1 MINLT
6 FDVLKQ
12 QGGGRDGRAVRA
24 SGGAARGCKD
34 LVMHCFECHTNE
46 AN

>member
-12 QGGGRDGRAVRA
+12 QGGGRDEGKRWGTCMGMWRLSETV
-24 SGGAARGCKD
+24 
-34 LVMHCFECHTNE
+34 L
-46 AN
+46 